1 MQLKKHEK
9 RQVISLS
16 DTRKSL
22 RYFIKY
28 LKPYWKGITLV
39 VLFTIIFT
47 WAQVEAPHY
56 SGLALTAL
64 TKYVE
69 QYFNPATR
77 ATASMDDFYQALKL
91 MLIFFILNAIIMLF
105 TWVITSR
112 FNAHSTNNMREN
124 LFGKLQKMTIKYF
137 DTHQDGKILS
147 LFNSDLDNIFN
158 AMNNAVFEVISQTA
172 LFIGTIWMMFRI
184 DVRLALVT
192 VASTPFVVVLSWIIM
207 RKARKYLDA
216 QQDEISNLNG
226 YINEQINGQKVII
239 TNGLQEES
247 VEGFKVYNKK
257 VRDAMF
263 KGQFYSGILF
273 PMMQGLSV
281 LNLSIVIVMGSLWVV
296 DGTYSR
302 AVGLGLI
309 VTFVQYSQTYF
320 QPLTQLTSIYSMIQ
334 LALTGGRRLATIE
347 EQDEENQ
354 VSTGQKLKSLE
365 KGVKLENVH
374 FGYNKDKEIL
384 HGISISVN
392 KGESV
397 ALVGPTGSGK
407 TTVMNLLNRF
417 YDVTGGKVTFDDVD
431 VRDLTLESLRNNV
444 GIVLQDSILFSGTV
458 ADNIRY
464 GKPNATQKEVEEAA
478 KQANIHDFIMTLPQG
493 YKTEINDENSVFSTG
508 QKQLISIA
516 RTILTNPPFLILDEA
531 TSNVDT
537 VTEEKIQKAMDAV
550 IAGRTSFVIAHR
562 LKTIIN
568 SDKIVVLKDGK
579 VLEEGNHEELLK
591 EKGFYYNL
599 YTNQMAFE

>member
-192 VASTPFVVVLSWIIM
+192 VASTPFVVILSWIIM
-207 RKARKYLDA
+207 KKARKYLDA

-239 TNGLQEES
+239 TNGLQKES
-247 VEGFKVYNKK
+247 VEGFKVHNKK

-354 VSTGQKLKSLE
+354 VSTGQELKSLE
-365 KGVKLENVH
+365 KGVKLEGVH
-374 FGYNKDKEIL
+374 FGYNENKEIL
-384 HGISISVN
+384 HGINISVN

-478 KQANIHDFIMTLPQG
+478 KQANIHDFILTLPQG

-568 SDKIVVLKDGK
+568 SDKIVVLKEGK